1 MDLSK
6 VQNPASKKC
15 FNRTE
20 LDLHA
25 DTCVAGANT
34 VPLYFTDET
43 VSVAPFI
50 GEYKSLQDVPIASV
64 ATAWDSPIDGSTVVL
79 VINEALYFG
88 DRMPHTLLCPN
99 QLRSHGVQVFDTPK
113 VFNANSPH
121 AIIVPG
127 QIQFP
132 LQLHGIISFLET
144 RKPTKEELRDCDRF
158 ELTSAASWNP
168 FAEYFQQKEDLLR
181 QRNASAATRHTP
193 LELLEDVLPRLVQ
206 AIHISPPSDKCLEQ
220 DSESLH
226 GDSCR
231 NIMAVGQSSRATVIT
246 KEDLAR

>member
-6 VQNPASKKC
+6 VQNSASKKC
-15 FNRTE
+15 VNRSE
-20 LDLHA
+20 LDSHA
-25 DTCVAGANT
+25 DTCVVGAST

-50 GEYKSLQDVPIASV
+50 GEYISLRDVPIASV
-64 ATAWDSPIDGSTVVL
+64 ATAWDSPIDGSTVIP
-79 VINEALYFG
+79 VIYEALYFG

-99 QLRSHGVQVFDTPK
+99 QLGAHGVQVFDTPK
-113 VFNANSPH
+113 VFDTNLPH
-121 AIIVPG
+121 AIILPG

-168 FAEYFQQKEDLLR
+168 YAEYFQQKEDLLR
-181 QRNASAATRHTP
+181 QQNASAATRHTP
-193 LELLEDVLPRLVQ
+193 LELIEDVLPRLVRDSFMP
-206 AIHISPPSDKCLEQ
+206 ILWRKKEMLVMPCL
-220 DSESLH
+220 DLFVTMASL
-226 GDSCR
+226 
-231 NIMAVGQSSRATVIT
+231 VT
-246 KEDLAR
+246 